1 MTPTPRPSRGRDPH
15 CDKDWKRASKG
26 GGGWRD
32 RGAGPWFKNHYCN
45 TTHASTHSDMHARI
59 GSHLRV
65 SLRTIRCV
73 ICYSTGV
80 RQVRPETVMAIR
92 ISSAEVGSESSNN
105 LKKSTP
111 SRPTLS
117 PEPPNELPRGQ
128 KNLPRSSSDAPTRS
142 QNPPNRARRP
152 PGRPKERSKRR
163 PALPSGTSGELP
175 GLQKTYVFL
184 KEN

>member
-1 MTPTPRPSRGRDPH
+1 MAKMDEYEFVRSQLCAAPLAFRRVNLCATG
-15 CDKDWKRASKG
+15 
-26 GGGWRD
+26 
-32 RGAGPWFKNHYCN
+32 
-45 TTHASTHSDMHARI
+45 THASTHASLDAALDWLSVTDRCTHARI

-92 ISSAEVGSESSNN
+92 ISSAEVGSESSRN

-117 PEPPNELPRGQ
+117 PEPPNDLPRGQ
-128 KNLPRSSSDAPTRS
+128 KTSPGAPPTSYEIPKPS
-142 QNPPNRARRP
+142 QP
-152 PGRPKERSKRR
+152 R
-163 PALPSGTSGELP
+163 PATSRTPQGARQAAPSPPFRDLRGAPRPSKNQCFP
-175 GLQKTYVFL
+175 
-184 KEN
+184 